1 MCLCFWVGASVRR
14 CGDGDLYAG
23 LCVCMCVCACAF
35 GYGVRGVGV
44 GVCGRG
50 CLWGCVCACAQSGT
64 PSCVLLRMFGT
75 PSYVLLRMFYYEAHR
90 THTHTFS
97 KQIKK
102 KLQSGT
108 TSEKSTRLAVD
119 TENQLKEIRRNAEVP
134 IPPPPLHP
142 SGRHVL
148 WGY

>member
-14 CGDGDLYAG
+14 CGDGNLYAG

-75 PSYVLLRMFYYEAHR
+75 SSYVLLRMFYYEAHR

-97 KQIKK
+97 KQIRKK
-102 KLQSGT
+102 IA
-108 TSEKSTRLAVD
+108 ERHHEREVD
-119 TENQLKEIRRNAEVP
+119 AA
-134 IPPPPLHP
+134 
-142 SGRHVL
+142 GRGH
-148 WGY
+148 